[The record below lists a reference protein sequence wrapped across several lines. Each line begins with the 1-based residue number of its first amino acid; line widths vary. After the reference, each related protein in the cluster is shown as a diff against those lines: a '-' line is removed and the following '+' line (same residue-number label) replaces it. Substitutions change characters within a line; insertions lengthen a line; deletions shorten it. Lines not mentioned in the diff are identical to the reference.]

1 MQQYGWTQRLSILL
15 SEVGQTVKD
24 KHPMILLVCGIL
36 KKDTNEL
43 VYRTETDSDSEN
55 KLTVTKEDRCGG
67 MCLGGGME
75 IL

>member
-1 MQQYGWTQRLSILL
+1 
-15 SEVGQTVKD
+15 
-24 KHPMILLVCGIL
+24 MILLVCGIL

-67 MCLGGGME
+67 MNRGFGTGICTLKCIRNDLPMGACYIYSIRNIM
-75 IL
+75 